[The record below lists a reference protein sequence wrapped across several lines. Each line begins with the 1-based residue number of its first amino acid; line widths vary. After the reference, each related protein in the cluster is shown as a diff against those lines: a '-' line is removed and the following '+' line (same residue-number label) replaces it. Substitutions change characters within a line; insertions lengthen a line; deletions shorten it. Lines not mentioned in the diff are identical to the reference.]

1 MVVTPLHGLTDD
13 SNAAATFQRAS
24 GSAALNFWA
33 LGTAFTV
40 SYVVIE
46 RATFVYQLDGLGIT
60 LWSPSA
66 GMSVIFLLLAGI
78 RFAPFVFV
86 ASVITDYV
94 IYTGPR
100 GLFAPIGT
108 SLVLAIGLAGVALAL
123 TATWSARRV
132 NLTRVLTT
140 LAIVPAGTLLT
151 ALFYCLVLYAC
162 ELLSLER
169 FVVAVRNFW
178 IGDTLGIITLLPAAL
193 TALDVRARYGP
204 PSRDQLI
211 NGLVFA
217 FLLIVALWII
227 FGLRRSHEYQF
238 FYLLFIPVVWIAVRA
253 GYTGVSLGLPVVH
266 VLIVSIATTVAY
278 AVYDF
283 IAFQMLMLVLSATGL
298 LLGAAVTEARAS
310 AERMRTQESE
320 LARAARH
327 ALIGAT
333 GTALAHQ
340 ISQPLASTTNYLH
353 AARRILLSPGGDEHR
368 ADAAEALAKAEAEA
382 RRVRETLERVRDYVS
397 SGRVELSSVD
407 IEAVTTKIVAL
418 LGREAHARGVRI
430 ETIGTPHLPAVH
442 CDAIQVEQ
450 LLLNLIGNA
459 VDAAGLG
466 KDRQGRVRVHL
477 LQRRDRLAVVVEDN
491 GPGVAPQVA
500 DRLFEPF
507 ETTKRN
513 GMGLGLT
520 LARQIV
526 EAHAGSLSWENLP
539 SPGARFRVE
548 LRIDGPPRHE
558 R

>member
-1 MVVTPLHGLTDD
+1 MLVTHPHSLANWSATLARSSGGTTLNYWMLGGLFT
-13 SNAAATFQRAS
+13 AA
-24 GSAALNFWA
+24 
-33 LGTAFTV
+33 
-40 SYVVIE
+40 YVLIE
-46 RATFVYQLDGLGIT
+46 RVTFVYQLDGLGIT

-66 GMSVIFLLLAGI
+66 GISVIILLLAGT

-100 GLFAPIGT
+100 GLFAPVGT
-108 SLVLAIGLAGVALAL
+108 SLVLAIGLAGLALAL
-123 TATWSARRV
+123 TATWNARRV

-140 LAIVPAGTLLT
+140 LAIVPAGTFVT
-151 ALFYCLVLYAC
+151 AILYCLVLYAC

-193 TALDVRARYGP
+193 TVLNVRTRYRV
-204 PSRDQLI
+204 PSSGGLV
-211 NGLVFA
+211 NGLVFGI
-217 FLLIVALWII
+217 LLIAALWII
-227 FGLRRSHEYQF
+227 FGLTKSQEYQF
-238 FYLLFIPVVWIAVRA
+238 FYLLFIPVMWIAVRA
-253 GYTGVSLGLPVVH
+253 GYAGASLGLPVVH
-266 VLIVSIATTVAY
+266 VLIASIAMSVAY

-327 ALIGAT
+327 ALVGAT
-333 GTALAHQ
+333 GTALAHE

-353 AARRILLSPGGDEHR
+353 AARRILLAPGGNERR

-397 SGRVELSSVD
+397 SGRVELSDVD
-407 IEAVTTKIVAL
+407 IGGAVAKIVAL
-418 LGREAHARGVRI
+418 LAREANARGVHI
-430 ETIGTPHLPAVH
+430 EIIGKPHLPTVRY
-442 CDAIQVEQ
+442 DAIQVEQ

-466 KDRQGRVRVHL
+466 KDRQGRVSVRL
-477 LQRRDRLAVVVEDN
+477 LQRVDRLVVVVEDN
-491 GPGVAPQVA
+491 GPGVAPRVA

-526 EAHAGSLSWENLP
+526 EAHAGALSWENLP
-539 SPGARFRVE
+539 SGGARFTVE

-558 R
+558 Q